1 MSEHVCASEI
11 VDSDDL
17 DVPTALS
24 DDSSYAAP
32 NSSEAIDSDFR
43 SHSFDSLSAA
53 TRFECAV
60 SEGRT

>member
-1 MSEHVCASEI
+1 MSEHVCASQI

-24 DDSSYAAP
+24 NDSSDAAP

-43 SHSFDSLSAA
+43 GHPFDSLSAA
-53 TRFECAV
+53 TPSKCAV
-60 SEGRT
+60 GEGRT